1 MTQKGWCFLVK
12 LANPKKKKQTYM
24 KMTLLQ
30 PEKTINI
37 SIVVYYYQRGGKP
50 HLPTSNHNINAN
62 ANAPLD
68 FLNRI
73 IIIYS

>member
-1 MTQKGWCFLVK
+1 
-12 LANPKKKKQTYM
+12 M
-24 KMTLLQ
+24 KMTLSQ

-37 SIVVYYYQRGGKP
+37 SIVVYYYQSGGKP

-62 ANAPLD
+62 ANANAPLD

-73 IIIYS
+73 IIISS